1 MTGFYEPESTGLRRA
16 LLVGAFSTVGDL
28 ECLEFVKQFLNEKG
42 CAFDIAPFG
51 SRVRGAI
58 SGAIAP
64 GEANPERYSHLF
76 VICGPCWPEPLKK
89 KGIILDRYAH
99 CVRIGVNLTMLKSIS
114 EWNPFHALFERDSD
128 AASRPD
134 LTFLVEEKSVPVL
147 GRCVIERQ
155 GEYGDRQRHDQA
167 LAAINGLISRH
178 QLPVIE
184 IDTRWPQASNVSESA
199 ACDGISAL
207 MRRTDVLVTNRLH
220 GLVFAI
226 KNGVPVIAV
235 DAVAGGDKVT
245 AQARSIEWPIYLAA
259 ERASPD
265 AMDAAL
271 KWCLTSEAREAAQK
285 ARAHAIQLLEGM
297 KREMSDAFYLKPPP
311 GNEPPELN
319 RSIWHSFLRAIETH
333 RGQIR

>member
-1 MTGFYEPESTGLRRA
+1 LTGFCEPISTGSKRA

-28 ECLEFVKQFLNEKG
+28 ECLEYVKQFLNEKD

-51 SRVRGAI
+51 SRVRSAI

-64 GEANPERYSHLF
+64 SDAIPERYSHLF
-76 VICGPCWPEPLKK
+76 IICGPCWPEPLKK

-134 LTFLVEEKSVPVL
+134 LTFLMAEKSVPVL
-147 GRCVIERQ
+147 GRCVIPRQ
-155 GEYGDRQRHDQA
+155 NEYRDRQRHDQA
-167 LAAINGLISRH
+167 LAAIDGLISRH
-178 QLPVIE
+178 QLPVID
-184 IDTRWPQASNVSESA
+184 IDTRWPNAFNVSESS
-199 ACDGISAL
+199 ACDGVSAL

-226 KNGVPVIAV
+226 KNGVPVIAI
-235 DAVAGGDKVT
+235 DAVAGGDKLS
-245 AQARSIEWPIYLAA
+245 AQARSIEWPVCLEA
-259 ERASPD
+259 ENATPD

-271 KWCLTSEAREAAQK
+271 KWCLTSDAREAAQK
-285 ARAHAIQLLEGM
+285 ARAHAVQRLEGM
-297 KREMSDAFYLKPPP
+297 KRDLSEAFYLQPPP
-311 GNEPPELN
+311 KNEPSESN
-319 RSIWHSFLRAIETH
+319 RSLWRSFLRAMEPY
-333 RGQIR
+333 RGHIR